1 MERRYTAL
9 AEEQG
14 QLAAGKE
21 KLSSEKQAL
30 MEVATHTCFHRNPPC
45 ALKHISEALR
55 LQVCDTDGCV

>member
-14 QLAAGKE
+14 QLAADKE

-30 MEVATHTCFHRNPPC
+30 KEVATYRCFLRNPPC
-45 ALKHISEALR
+45 ALKHISEDLR
-55 LQVCDTDGCV
+55 LQNCDTDR

>member
-14 QLAAGKE
+14 QLAADKE

-30 MEVATHTCFHRNPPC
+30 MEVATHMLSQEPTMC
-45 ALKHISEALR
+45 LKAYIRSPAPANL
-55 LQVCDTDGCV
+55 